1 MKKTI
6 IVVDMQNDFVTG
18 SLGTKEACK
27 TVPVIEKLLKENQEN
42 QIIFTQDT
50 HHEDYLSTSEGKM
63 LPVEHCMK
71 GTKGWEIIPELKE
84 WTHQA
89 IMVEKP
95 TFGSLKLPQLISQNQ
110 PEQIVLV
117 GVCSDI
123 CVISNALILKAYFP
137 TTIAQITFNMLPVFL
152 AMLTHRDA
160 MIKNAFEYIKNIVL
174 LMVYTYYYKC

>member
-27 TVPVIEKLLKENQEN
+27 TVPVIEKLLKENQGN

-71 GTKGWEIIPELKE
+71 GTMGWEIIPELKE

-95 TFGSLKLPQLISQNQ
+95 TFGSLKLPQLISQYQ
-110 PEQIVLV
+110 PEQIILV

-123 CVISNALILKAYFP
+123 CVISNALILKAHFP
-137 TTIAQITFNMLPVFL
+137 EIPIIVYENACAGVTPDKHQAAIETMKSCQIDVQ
-152 AMLTHRDA
+152 
-160 MIKNAFEYIKNIVL
+160 
-174 LMVYTYYYKC
+174 TYL

>member
-50 HHEDYLSTSEGKM
+50 HHEDYLSTNEGKM
-63 LPVEHCMK
+63 LPVKHCMK

-137 TTIAQITFNMLPVFL
+137 ETPIIVYENACAGVTPDKHQAAIETMKSCQIDVQ
-152 AMLTHRDA
+152 
-160 MIKNAFEYIKNIVL
+160 
-174 LMVYTYYYKC
+174 TYL

>member
-50 HHEDYLSTSEGKM
+50 HHEDYLSTNEGKM
-63 LPVEHCMK
+63 LPVKHCMK

-110 PEQIVLV
+110 PEQIILV

-123 CVISNALILKAYFP
+123 CVISNALILKAHFP
-137 TTIAQITFNMLPVFL
+137 EIPIIVYENACAGVTPDKHQAAIETMKSCQIDVQ
-152 AMLTHRDA
+152 
-160 MIKNAFEYIKNIVL
+160 
-174 LMVYTYYYKC
+174 TYL

>member
-71 GTKGWEIIPELKE
+71 GTMGWEIIPELKE

-110 PEQIVLV
+110 PEQIILV

-123 CVISNALILKAYFP
+123 CVISNALILKAHFP
-137 TTIAQITFNMLPVFL
+137 ETPIIVYENACAGVTPDKHQAAIETMKSCQIDVQ
-152 AMLTHRDA
+152 
-160 MIKNAFEYIKNIVL
+160 
-174 LMVYTYYYKC
+174 TYL

>member
-50 HHEDYLSTSEGKM
+50 HHEDYLSTNEGKM

-95 TFGSLKLPQLISQNQ
+95 SFGSLKLPQLISQYQ
-110 PEQIVLV
+110 PEQIILV

-137 TTIAQITFNMLPVFL
+137 ETPIIVYENACAGVTPDKHQAAIETMKSCQIDVQ
-152 AMLTHRDA
+152 
-160 MIKNAFEYIKNIVL
+160 
-174 LMVYTYYYKC
+174 TYL

>member
-50 HHEDYLSTSEGKM
+50 HHEDYLSTNEGKM

-95 TFGSLKLPQLISQNQ
+95 TFGSLKLPQLISQYQ
-110 PEQIVLV
+110 PEQIILV

-137 TTIAQITFNMLPVFL
+137 ETPIIVYENACAGVTPDKHQAAIETMKSCQIDVQ
-152 AMLTHRDA
+152 
-160 MIKNAFEYIKNIVL
+160 
-174 LMVYTYYYKC
+174 TYL

>member
-50 HHEDYLSTSEGKM
+50 HHEDYLSTNEGKM
-63 LPVEHCMK
+63 LPVKHCMK

-95 TFGSLKLPQLISQNQ
+95 TFGSLKLSQLISQNQ
-110 PEQIVLV
+110 PEQIILV

-137 TTIAQITFNMLPVFL
+137 ETPIIVYENACAGVTPDKHQAAIETMKSCQIDVQ
-152 AMLTHRDA
+152 
-160 MIKNAFEYIKNIVL
+160 
-174 LMVYTYYYKC
+174 TYL

>member
-50 HHEDYLSTSEGKM
+50 HHEDYLSTNEGKM
-63 LPVEHCMK
+63 LPVKHCMK

-110 PEQIVLV
+110 PEQIILV

-137 TTIAQITFNMLPVFL
+137 ETPIIVYENACAGVTPDKHQAAIETMKSCQIDVQ
-152 AMLTHRDA
+152 
-160 MIKNAFEYIKNIVL
+160 
-174 LMVYTYYYKC
+174 TYL

>member
-71 GTKGWEIIPELKE
+71 GTMGWEIIPELKE

-95 TFGSLKLPQLISQNQ
+95 TFGSLKLPQLISQYQ
-110 PEQIVLV
+110 PEQIILV

-123 CVISNALILKAYFP
+123 CVISNALILKAHFP
-137 TTIAQITFNMLPVFL
+137 EMPIIVYENACAGVTPDKHQAAIETMKSCQIDVQ
-152 AMLTHRDA
+152 
-160 MIKNAFEYIKNIVL
+160 
-174 LMVYTYYYKC
+174 TYL

>member
-6 IVVDMQNDFVTG
+6 VVVDMQNDFVTG

-27 TVPVIEKLLKENQEN
+27 TVPVIEKLLKENQGN

-63 LPVEHCMK
+63 LPVKHCMK

-95 TFGSLKLPQLISQNQ
+95 TFGSLKLPELISQYQ
-110 PEQIVLV
+110 PEQIILV

-123 CVISNALILKAYFP
+123 CVISNALILKAHFP
-137 TTIAQITFNMLPVFL
+137 ELPIIVYENACAGVTPDKHQAAIETMKSCQIDVQ
-152 AMLTHRDA
+152 
-160 MIKNAFEYIKNIVL
+160 
-174 LMVYTYYYKC
+174 TYL

>member
-27 TVPVIEKLLKENQEN
+27 TVPVIEKLLKENQGN

-110 PEQIVLV
+110 PEQIILV

-137 TTIAQITFNMLPVFL
+137 ETPIIVYENACAGVTPDKHQAAIETMKSCQIDVQ
-152 AMLTHRDA
+152 
-160 MIKNAFEYIKNIVL
+160 
-174 LMVYTYYYKC
+174 TYL

>member
-63 LPVEHCMK
+63 LPVKHCMK

-95 TFGSLKLPQLISQNQ
+95 TFGSLKLPQLISQYQ
-110 PEQIVLV
+110 PEQIILV

-123 CVISNALILKAYFP
+123 CVISNALILKAHFP
-137 TTIAQITFNMLPVFL
+137 EIPIIVYENACAGVTPDKHQAAIETMKSCQIDVQ
-152 AMLTHRDA
+152 
-160 MIKNAFEYIKNIVL
+160 
-174 LMVYTYYYKC
+174 TYL

>member
-6 IVVDMQNDFVTG
+6 VVVDMQNDFVTG

-27 TVPVIEKLLKENQEN
+27 TVPVIEKLLKENQGN

-63 LPVEHCMK
+63 LPVEHCIK

-95 TFGSLKLPQLISQNQ
+95 TFGSLKLPEPISQYQ
-110 PEQIVLV
+110 PEQIILV

-123 CVISNALILKAYFP
+123 CVISNALILKAHFP
-137 TTIAQITFNMLPVFL
+137 ELPIIVYENACAGVTPDKHQAAIETMKSCQIDVQ
-152 AMLTHRDA
+152 
-160 MIKNAFEYIKNIVL
+160 
-174 LMVYTYYYKC
+174 TYL

>member
-50 HHEDYLSTSEGKM
+50 HHEDYLSTNEGKM
-63 LPVEHCMK
+63 LPVKHCMK

-110 PEQIVLV
+110 PEQIILV

-137 TTIAQITFNMLPVFL
+137 EMPIIVYENACAGVTPDKHQAAIETMKSCQIDVQ
-152 AMLTHRDA
+152 
-160 MIKNAFEYIKNIVL
+160 
-174 LMVYTYYYKC
+174 TYL

>member
-27 TVPVIEKLLKENQEN
+27 TVPVIEKLLKENQGN

-71 GTKGWEIIPELKE
+71 GTMGWEIIPELKE

-110 PEQIVLV
+110 PEQIILV

-123 CVISNALILKAYFP
+123 CVISNALILKAHFP
-137 TTIAQITFNMLPVFL
+137 ETPIIVYENACAGVTPDKHQAAIETMKSCQIDVQ
-152 AMLTHRDA
+152 
-160 MIKNAFEYIKNIVL
+160 
-174 LMVYTYYYKC
+174 TYL

>member
-63 LPVEHCMK
+63 LSVEHCMK

-137 TTIAQITFNMLPVFL
+137 ETPIIVYENACAGVTPDKHQAAIETMKSCQIDVQ
-152 AMLTHRDA
+152 
-160 MIKNAFEYIKNIVL
+160 
-174 LMVYTYYYKC
+174 TYL

>member
-27 TVPVIEKLLKENQEN
+27 TVPVIEKLLKENQGN

-95 TFGSLKLPQLISQNQ
+95 TFGSLKLPQLISQYQ
-110 PEQIVLV
+110 PEQIILV

-123 CVISNALILKAYFP
+123 CVISNALILKAHFP
-137 TTIAQITFNMLPVFL
+137 EIPIIVYENACAGVTPDKHQAAIETMKSCQIEVQ
-152 AMLTHRDA
+152 
-160 MIKNAFEYIKNIVL
+160 
-174 LMVYTYYYKC
+174 TYL

>member
-6 IVVDMQNDFVTG
+6 VVVDMQNDFVTG

-27 TVPVIEKLLKENQEN
+27 TVPVIEKLLKENQGN

-110 PEQIVLV
+110 PEQIILV

-123 CVISNALILKAYFP
+123 CVISNVLILKAHFP
-137 TTIAQITFNMLPVFL
+137 ELPIIVYENACAGVTPDKHQAAIETMKSCQIDVQ
-152 AMLTHRDA
+152 
-160 MIKNAFEYIKNIVL
+160 
-174 LMVYTYYYKC
+174 TYL

>member
-27 TVPVIEKLLKENQEN
+27 TVPVIEKLLKENQGN

-71 GTKGWEIIPELKE
+71 GTMGWEIIPELKE

-110 PEQIVLV
+110 PEQIILV

-137 TTIAQITFNMLPVFL
+137 ETPIIVYENACAGVTPDKHQAAIETMKSCQIDVQ
-152 AMLTHRDA
+152 
-160 MIKNAFEYIKNIVL
+160 
-174 LMVYTYYYKC
+174 TYL

>member
-110 PEQIVLV
+110 PEQIILV

-137 TTIAQITFNMLPVFL
+137 ETSIIVYENACAGVTPDKHQAAIETMKSCQIDVQ
-152 AMLTHRDA
+152 
-160 MIKNAFEYIKNIVL
+160 
-174 LMVYTYYYKC
+174 TYL